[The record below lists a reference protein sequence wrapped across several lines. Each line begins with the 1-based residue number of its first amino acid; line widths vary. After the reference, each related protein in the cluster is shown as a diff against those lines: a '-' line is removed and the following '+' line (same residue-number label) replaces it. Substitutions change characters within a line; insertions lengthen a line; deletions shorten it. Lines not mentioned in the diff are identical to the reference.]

1 MPYTK
6 QDLIEKSGL
15 ADRTIRTYIAR
26 GLLPR
31 PVGHGL
37 GAEYDDVHMVRAVAI
52 GRMRAEG
59 LRIADITERIAGW
72 KTAQFKRFVAKTE
85 PPAPEPPPAA
95 EPSPDP
101 AEEIARP
108 EPPEAPRG
116 LREPGPRVPRIG
128 ETPNDDGGRGEPARR
143 EVAGRA
149 SLRSTSR
156 DEEIADSDLPEAP
169 CWRIYSLLTGIGLMV
184 DVDAPPIVQR
194 IAAEILTRYGRTR

>member
-37 GAEYDDVHMVRAVAI
+37 AAEYDDVHMVRAVAI

-59 LRIADITERIAGW
+59 LHIADIIERIAGW
-72 KTAQFKRFVAKTE
+72 KTSQFKRFVAQTE
-85 PPAPEPPPAA
+85 PPAPEAPPAA
-95 EPSPDP
+95 EPSPAP
-101 AEEIARP
+101 AEEVVRR
-108 EPPEAPRG
+108 EALEDPRG
-116 LREPGPRVPRIG
+116 RHEPAKREPLVR
-128 ETPNDDGGRGEPARR
+128 ETPNDDGGQREPRRG
-143 EVAGRA
+143 VAGRA